1 MDIER
6 EEVTVED
13 MMITMKDMTM
23 VIVEDMVV
31 EVVEVGDAEEEE
43 MVVDV
48 EESDI
53 NYII

>member
-23 VIVEDMVV
+23 VIVEDMV
-31 EVVEVGDAEEEE
+31 GDAEEEE